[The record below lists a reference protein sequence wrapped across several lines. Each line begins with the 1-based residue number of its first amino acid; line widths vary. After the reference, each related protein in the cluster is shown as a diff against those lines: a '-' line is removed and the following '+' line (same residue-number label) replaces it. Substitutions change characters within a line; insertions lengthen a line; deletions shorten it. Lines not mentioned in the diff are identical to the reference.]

1 MWRCFSGNH
10 GFGRPRVL
18 TQNAQKH
25 LSTELRTEGVNTTA
39 LKVGKRFFQEATPL
53 SSLSFKASLPSGE
66 LPSLGVLAQN
76 SFFLPISDSWNLHSN
91 IYFFLNTS
99 GFSFLELWRWLSVV
113 IILAST
119 ITFFLSVSWGFLFDS
134 RVTLGATSISLLL
147 ISRLWNKKGCEELFD
162 VWYFLTGYPLIHLL
176 VFGCSCIR
184 STAHSNSTYLY
195 SCKDDKINTVEATLR
210 R

>member
-1 MWRCFSGNH
+1 MWKYFSGNH

-99 GFSFLELWRWLSVV
+99 GFSFLELWLWLSVV

-119 ITFFLSVSWGFLFDS
+119 ITFFLSVSWGFLF
-134 RVTLGATSISLLL
+134 SILESLWGQPQSLCFL
-147 ISRLWNKKGCEELFD
+147 FHGYGTKKG
-162 VWYFLTGYPLIHLL
+162 VR
-176 VFGCSCIR
+176 SCLMSDISHR
-184 STAHSNSTYLY
+184 VPAHPSSRFWL
-195 SCKDDKINTVEATLR
+195 
-210 R
+210 